1 MKSKRKD
8 ELVID
13 FIDGTRLTFSEGRIS
28 VRLPGSTASSSI
40 EVEEEVPLEVA
51 EDIISVLEDW
61 RAEEIVK

>member
-28 VRLPGSTASSSI
+28 VWLPRSVVSEA
-40 EVEEEVPLEVA
+40 EEEVPLEVA
-51 EDIISVLEDW
+51 EGIVSLLEDW
-61 RAEEIVK
+61 IAEEIVK

>member
-28 VRLPGSTASSSI
+28 VRLPGSMESSLI
-40 EVEEEVPLEVA
+40 EEVPLKVA
-51 EDIISVLEDW
+51 EDVISLLEDW
-61 RAEEIVK
+61 RAEGIVK